1 MIDLS
6 GLRRLITPVVL
17 IFLIAL
23 VVRLPAS
30 AVLSWALPD
39 NVATRGISGTI
50 WNGTIDVV
58 EVNGVSL
65 GPVSWRWRPAALASG
80 RIGAVVEAGLPGGY
94 FDGRVSVGSDVI
106 VLEDVR
112 ALASLE
118 SLTQRSSIGAA
129 RGTARVNATRLRLE
143 SLWPADIEGEV
154 RLSNLRYAATGNTA
168 LGGYRLRF
176 DGTASDD
183 LAFPLSGVLESD
195 GSAPFTVNGTL
206 ALGPARAYALNATVA
221 AGADAPAEVTNALQF
236 LPTDAS
242 GQRQL
247 SFEGAL

>member
-6 GLRRLITPVVL
+6 GLRRLVLPVIIVFV
-17 IFLIAL
+17 IGL

-30 AVLSWALPD
+30 AVLSWTLPD
-39 NVATRGISGTI
+39 NVSTRGISGTI
-50 WNGTIDVV
+50 WSGTIDVV
-58 EVNGVSL
+58 DVNGVSM

-94 FDGRVSVGSDVI
+94 LDGKVSVGSDVM

-112 ALASLE
+112 ALANLA

-129 RGTARVNATRLRLE
+129 RGTARVSATRLRLE
-143 SLWPADIEGEV
+143 SLWPTDIEGEI
-154 RLSNLRYAATGNTA
+154 RLTNLRYAATGNTA

-176 DGTASDD
+176 DGTASGDP
-183 LAFPLSGVLESD
+183 AFPLLGVIESD
-195 GSAPFTVNGTL
+195 GSAPFTVGGTL
-206 ALGPARAYALNATVA
+206 GLGPARAYALNATVA
-221 AGADAPAEVTNALQF
+221 AGADAPAEITQALQF
-236 LPTDAS
+236 LPADAS

>member
-1 MIDLS
+1 MIDRS
-6 GLRRLITPVVL
+6 GLRRLVMPVV
-17 IFLIAL
+17 FVFFIAL
-23 VVRLPAS
+23 IVRLPAS

-58 EVNGVSL
+58 NVNGVSI
-65 GPVSWRWRPAALASG
+65 GPVSWRWRAGALASG
-80 RIGAVVEAGLPGGY
+80 RLGAVVETGLPGGY
-94 FDGRVSVGSDVI
+94 FDGYVSVGSDVI

-112 ALASLE
+112 ALANLE

-129 RGTARVNATRLRLE
+129 SGTARVSATRLRIE
-143 SLWPADIEGEV
+143 SLWPSDIEGEV
-154 RLSNLRYAATGNTA
+154 RLTNLRYAATGNTA

-183 LAFPLSGVLESD
+183 PAFPLSGVLESD

-206 ALGPARAYALNATVA
+206 ALGPERTYSLNATVA
-221 AGADAPAEVTNALQF
+221 AGADAPSDITNALQF
-236 LPTDAS
+236 LPAEAS

-247 SFEGAL
+247 RFEGAL